1 MMRTLFLFRVL
12 GMAYWLKLYGEFYC
26 LPMARFLSF
35 FFTLFMAYCFELSFI
50 DFLCGFCLV
59 VWLYCYKQRAVCLID

>member
-1 MMRTLFLFRVL
+1 MMLSPPHALVYLKCGGVTHPYVMMRTLFLFRVL

-35 FFTLFMAYCFELSFI
+35 SLLYLWLAALSYP
-50 DFLCGFCLV
+50 L
-59 VWLYCYKQRAVCLID
+59 